1 MTEKRYAW
9 QAVKAVPA
17 GTRDFAGNMKR
28 REGRDIKEKIIPLL
42 LIDWLESMNPADLDK
57 RSDMTGV
64 RCEMSTVDQRDD
76 EWQVWFLIG
85 AAIPNGGFYVI
96 TDKPSKTVSNPLRQV
111 RKAGGT

>member
-1 MTEKRYAW
+1 
-9 QAVKAVPA
+9 
-17 GTRDFAGNMKR
+17 MKG
-28 REGRDIKEKIIPLL
+28 ETPKKKIIPLL

-85 AAIPNGGFYVI
+85 AAIPNGGFYYAL
-96 TDKPSKTVSNPLRQV
+96 TDKPSNGFGPLRQV

>member
-1 MTEKRYAW
+1 MRARH
-9 QAVKAVPA
+9 Q
-17 GTRDFAGNMKR
+17 
-28 REGRDIKEKIIPLL
+28 IKIIPLL
-42 LIDWLESMNPADLDK
+42 MIDLLESMNPTDLDK

-85 AAIPNGGFYVI
+85 AAVPNGGFYVI
-96 TDKPSKTVSNPLRQV
+96 TDKPSKNGFNPLRQV

>member
-1 MTEKRYAW
+1 MTGKRYAG
-9 QAVKAVPA
+9 QTVKAVPV

-28 REGRDIKEKIIPLL
+28 HEGRNTKKIIPLL

-64 RCEMSTVDQRDD
+64 RCWSTVDQRDD
-76 EWQVWFLIG
+76 WVAGWFLIG

-96 TDKPSKTVSNPLRQV
+96 TDKPPKKRFQSLTASP
-111 RKAGGT
+111 